1 MELEQL
7 RRDFGEKVGLIK
19 LDTEKDMQEMAST
32 AQAILREAGWDE
44 TGKEIVSG
52 LTEGVKEERPNFID
66 ELTSMALESVKA
78 VKKTLEI
85 NSPSRVTQK
94 LGNYTGLGFVKGLCD
109 YADKSYNA
117 GANMAESMKSGL
129 SNAMSAVGDLM
140 SGDMDMQPTIR
151 PVLDLSNL
159 TGAAN
164 ELDSLF
170 YPQKTMNLVG
180 QASLSFR
187 SAEDRGQ
194 STLTVDNSDVVE
206 ELRSLRSEMAAMSDR
221 MKRMQVVLDTGALVG
236 EMAAPMD
243 AALGQRS
250 IYKGRGN

>member
-1 MELEQL
+1 
-7 RRDFGEKVGLIK
+7 
-19 LDTEKDMQEMAST
+19 
-32 AQAILREAGWDE
+32 
-44 TGKEIVSG
+44 
-52 LTEGVKEERPNFID
+52 
-66 ELTSMALESVKA
+66 
-78 VKKTLEI
+78 
-85 NSPSRVTQK
+85 
-94 LGNYTGLGFVKGLCD
+94 
-109 YADKSYNA
+109 
-117 GANMAESMKSGL
+117 
-129 SNAMSAVGDLM
+129 
-140 SGDMDMQPTIR
+140 
-151 PVLDLSNL
+151 
-159 TGAAN
+159 
-164 ELDSLF
+164 
-170 YPQKTMNLVG
+170 MNLVG